1 MKLINPLLTLAAL
14 TALTGCTSSDV
25 IDDVTH
31 SPANRIGFN
40 TTVSVGSRAVTN
52 ASFNKFF
59 VFATYTVPTQTGPVN
74 VFYNELVSKGSD
86 GKWTYDGDRYWIPEG
101 SYDFYAYSCENEEL
115 DANVTGTHALNG
127 RVLNLNSV
135 RSDAKHQHDL
145 LFAKVTGQTRT
156 QVAGQTPAPVAF
168 KFAHILARVRF
179 SFRSSFP
186 EGYKVSVSNVRLDNF
201 RDVGTFKGETE
212 TWEDVDRS
220 TTGPQMTL
228 RLPST
233 STDITSAPGQT
244 EPCYVIPFS
253 YAQANVRLIFDVN
266 VTKNGEAVLGRTITA
281 SWIPV
286 WKAGHSIN
294 NEITING
301 GRTGLDK
308 ISFTASIVGATGS
321 DADGWN
327 EDTGTLN
334 GLQFSTN

>member
-14 TALTGCTSSDV
+14 TTLTGCTSSDV

-52 ASFNKFF
+52 DSFNKFF
-59 VFATYTVPTQTGPVN
+59 VFATYTVPTSTGPVN
-74 VFYNELVSKGSD
+74 VFYNEPVSKDTD
-86 GKWTYDGDRYWIPEG
+86 GAWTYDGDQYWVPEG
-101 SYDFYAYSCENEEL
+101 SYDFYAYSCENQEL
-115 DANVTGTHALNG
+115 DANIPGLDG
-127 RVLNLNSV
+127 RVLNLYSV
-135 RSDAKHQHDL
+135 HSDADNQHDL

-156 QVAGQTPAPVAF
+156 QVDGQTPAPVAF
-168 KFAHILARVRF
+168 RFAHILTRVRF
-179 SFRSSFP
+179 SFRSEFP
-186 EGYKVSVSNVRLDNF
+186 EGYTVSVSNVRLDNF
-201 RDVGTFKGETE
+201 RDVGTFKGETG

-220 TTGPQMTL
+220 TTGPQMAL
-228 RLPST
+228 SLPSA

-244 EPCYVIPFS
+244 GPCYVIPFS
-253 YAQANVRLIFDVN
+253 YTQANVRLIFDVN

-281 SWIPV
+281 SWKPL

-301 GRTGLDK
+301 GRIELDK
-308 ISFTASIVGATGS
+308 ISFTASIVGAEDS
-321 DADGWN
+321 DADEWN

-334 GLQFSTN
+334 GFQFSTN